1 MNNWVSLLEFI
12 ILMALVSVGYEA
24 TQAAERQKDGT
35 SRTSAHLGTS
45 ETAVNHRLRER
56 FPPERITQI
65 KKKELR
71 RYQRAQKKKWDNWIE
86 AVSR

>member
-1 MNNWVSLLEFI
+1 MNNWVSPLEFI
-12 ILMALVSVGYEA
+12 IFMVLVSAGYETAQA
-24 TQAAERQKDGT
+24 TERHEDGT
-35 SRTSAHLGTS
+35 RQTLAHLPTS
-45 ETAVNHRLRER
+45 EAAVNHRLRER